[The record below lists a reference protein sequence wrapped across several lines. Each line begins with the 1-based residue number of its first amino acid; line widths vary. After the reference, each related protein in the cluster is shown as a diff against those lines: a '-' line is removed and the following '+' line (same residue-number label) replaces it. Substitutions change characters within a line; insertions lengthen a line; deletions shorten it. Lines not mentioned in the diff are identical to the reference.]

1 MVMCLSNTRQ
11 LSFIQQL
18 ITCPIPSFPQCWQ
31 ADEVDQACLA
41 SGVKW
46 QHRSQQYC
54 ISQIN
59 MSEKFNRE
67 GKRGL
72 NTSHLW
78 QLILLI
84 CSSRK
89 RFIWSEYVKLDLLID
104 KSASFNCSHTECCHV
119 SFYENEKISY
129 FR

>member
-1 MVMCLSNTRQ
+1 MCLSNTHQ

-18 ITCPIPSFPQCWQ
+18 ITCPIPSIPESWQ

-59 MSEKFNRE
+59 MSGKFNRE
-67 GKRGL
+67 SKRGL

-78 QLILLI
+78 QPIVLI
-84 CSSRK
+84 CPSRK
-89 RFIWSEYVKLDLLID
+89 IFIWPEHAKLDLSINVC
-104 KSASFNCSHTECCHV
+104 AF
-119 SFYENEKISY
+119 
-129 FR
+129 

>member
-18 ITCPIPSFPQCWQ
+18 ITCPIPSFPECWQ

-41 SGVKW
+41 SGIKW
-46 QHRSQQYC
+46 QHRSQQHF

-72 NTSHLW
+72 NNFAFMATYTAHLSHQKNIYLVRT
-78 QLILLI
+78 
-84 CSSRK
+84 CKTGS
-89 RFIWSEYVKLDLLID
+89 
-104 KSASFNCSHTECCHV
+104 TG
-119 SFYENEKISY
+119 
-129 FR
+129 